1 MSLRR
6 NLRDSRQARLLR
18 QALAGNARDFRQLY
32 RELHGPLLRYL
43 AARTG
48 RLEDAEE
55 ILSQVFHRFLRKMPD
70 FDPGRGSVFAWS
82 LAMTRSALIDHYRS
96 RRDAISL
103 DAVAEVLAAGS
114 DPLASLIVSEEAER
128 AMAWIG
134 ARSPETREMFALRFG
149 EGLRYGEIAECMG
162 IGEAAVKQRFSRALR
177 DLRREF
183 GSDEEKEGEVDFAVR

>member
-6 NLRDSRQARLLR
+6 KLRDVRQARLLR
-18 QALAGNARDFRQLY
+18 QAVSGDARAFRLLY

-48 RLEDAEE
+48 REEDAED
-55 ILSQVFHRFLRKMPD
+55 ILSQVFHRWLRKLPD
-70 FDPGRGSVFAWS
+70 FDPDRGSVFAWS

-96 RRDAISL
+96 RRDAMSL
-103 DAVAEVLAAGS
+103 DAVAEVLAGGG
-114 DPLASLIVSEEAER
+114 DPLSSLILSEEAER

-134 ARSPETREMFALRFG
+134 ARSPETREMFALRYG

-162 IGEAAVKQRFSRALR
+162 LSEAAVKQRFSRSLR

-183 GSDEEKEGEVDFAVR
+183 GSPEDKEGEVDYAI